1 MRSSW
6 LVVFGCGRGYS
17 ITPLCVGR
25 RRKRVFYI
33 WLCLALVACWLT
45 MTIKFNGVFYFGYR
59 VFHVLSYATRPI
71 WDKQTD
77 DNFADIPFFGT
88 SKRSMAPR
96 RTLGQSSQKCS
107 KTSIFFYCEKKPYIM
122 VPKVKKK
129 LKIMEKKFEFLNI
142 FSTFGPVCTVTPRRT
157 RRAWPASWLQDQK
170 SKRLAQ
176 STNATTA

>member
-6 LVVFGCGRGYS
+6 LVVFGCGRGHS

-33 WLCLALVACWLT
+33 WVWLCLALVAWLT

-77 DNFADIPFFGT
+77 DNFTDIPFFGT

-107 KTSIFFYCEKKPYIM
+107 KTSIFCHFEKPAYWAKNSKIFKYFFCFS
-122 VPKVKKK
+122 VHCKNVKV
-129 LKIMEKKFEFLNI
+129 FNNF
-142 FSTFGPVCTVTPRRT
+142 
-157 RRAWPASWLQDQK
+157 
-170 SKRLAQ
+170 
-176 STNATTA
+176 

>member
-1 MRSSW
+1 MGSSTLGIESFMSSHMR
-6 LVVFGCGRGYS
+6 RGQS
-17 ITPLCVGR
+17 
-25 RRKRVFYI
+25 
-33 WLCLALVACWLT
+33 
-45 MTIKFNGVFYFGYR
+45 
-59 VFHVLSYATRPI
+59 
-71 WDKQTD
+71 
-77 DNFADIPFFGT
+77 GT
-88 SKRSMAPR
+88 SKQTTTSPISPSSALVREAWHRAGHWAKAPKNV
-96 RTLGQSSQKCS
+96 QKLQF
-107 KTSIFFYCEKKPYIM
+107 FFYCEKKPYIM